1 MNPDKTNESKNEP
14 NIVKTYAEIT
24 TRNQKREDIKL
35 DTMNNTNPT
44 NTCVYWC
51 PSRFPFQMMLV
62 SFNSNTTGINSGAE
76 NANPSGHLSSGG
88 CKHGVKLRCSRMVSS
103 SYSTCEHKFRPYP
116 YMCISELVSD
126 CC

>member
-44 NTCVYWC
+44 NTC
-51 PSRFPFQMMLV
+51 RFK
-62 SFNSNTTGINSGAE
+62 TRE
-76 NANPSGHLSSGG
+76 GG
-88 CKHGVKLRCSRMVSS
+88 GRV
-103 SYSTCEHKFRPYP
+103 
-116 YMCISELVSD
+116 
-126 CC
+126 